1 MGVWAYFRM
10 ASGLGLAFL
19 PPRSEAVSFRHA
31 QHPLYHLLLIQFL
44 SCTAEEFFRLPTELS
59 LFGEGPW
66 PCLNPAAEHFREP
79 VISEYKLSSRLRGNR
94 PTATFSCRCGF
105 SYVRSGP
112 DTSSGDRLRVGRMVS
127 FGPVWEDKLKLF
139 WKDSWLSLSEVGR
152 RLGVDTLTVRR
163 HAARLNLPASRPIGK
178 PKPLKRAAQLKGTNG
193 LTGRVEKQRACRVKW
208 ASAMRQAPKATLKAL
223 RRKLPREY
231 AWLLQN
237 DAAWLKRHSPNYRR
251 STQSTSGVDWR
262 QRDAEYAVAVRAAA
276 AKLMNKLGRPVQV
289 TMTAIGKT
297 LGAVTFLRQKL
308 SKMPLTDQVL
318 RSVVETREQYAI
330 RRVWWVVEI
339 CIEEGVLP
347 QCWQLISR
355 ANVYSLRGKPEIKTV
370 IEAAIQK
377 LTAIL
382 LPESRERAAS

>member
-1 MGVWAYFRM
+1 
-10 ASGLGLAFL
+10 
-19 PPRSEAVSFRHA
+19 
-31 QHPLYHLLLIQFL
+31 
-44 SCTAEEFFRLPTELS
+44 
-59 LFGEGPW
+59 
-66 PCLNPAAEHFREP
+66 
-79 VISEYKLSSRLRGNR
+79 
-94 PTATFSCRCGF
+94 
-105 SYVRSGP
+105 
-112 DTSSGDRLRVGRMVS
+112 MVS

-178 PKPLKRAAQLKGTNG
+178 SKPLKRAAQLKGTNG

-208 ASAMRQAPKATLKAL
+208 ASVMRQAPKATLKAL

-276 AKLMNKLGRPVQV
+276 AKLMNKLGRPVQM
-289 TMTAIGKT
+289 TMTAIGKA
-297 LGAVTFLRQKL
+297 LGAVTLLRQKL

-330 RRVWWVVEI
+330 RRVWWAADLF
-339 CIEEGVLP
+339 IEKGVLP
-347 QCWQLISR
+347 RYWQLISR
-355 ANVYSLRGKPEIKTV
+355 ANVYSLRGKPEIQAV
-370 IEAAIQK
+370 IEAVIQR
-377 LTAIL
+377 LATIL